1 MSKLWPKYENWS
13 KQENQNRLYQYKS
26 NMYRYKLVKNDQN
39 QSCTGTSSTCTGTSL
54 RKVPRMCVFPIFH
67 ALSSMDHSYT
77 SYTHQNHSKF
87 TLESLFYSIPLSL
100 LVFFQNL
107 SINLSQ
113 YHSNMGYQP
122 YTHQAPRLLGFDQ
135 NPNSISFHLTMN
147 PTTKEGFHNY
157 LVPCGLYQP

>member
-13 KQENQNRLYQYKS
+13 KQENQNRLYRYKS

-39 QSCTGTSSTCTGTSL
+39 RSCTGKSSTCIDTSL

-113 YHSNMGYQP
+113 YHSNMGYHP
-122 YTHQAPRLLGFDQ
+122 YTHQVPRFVRVLSK
-135 NPNSISFHLTMN
+135 P
-147 PTTKEGFHNY
+147 
-157 LVPCGLYQP
+157 

>member
-13 KQENQNRLYQYKS
+13 KQENQNRLYRYKS

-39 QSCTGTSSTCTGTSL
+39 RSCTGTSL

-87 TLESLFYSIPLSL
+87 TLKSLFYSIPLSL

-113 YHSNMGYQP
+113 YHSNMGYHP
-122 YTHQAPRLLGFDQ
+122 YTHQVPRFVR
-135 NPNSISFHLTMN
+135 PC
-147 PTTKEGFHNY
+147 
-157 LVPCGLYQP
+157 LVGRKFSVFCIQTFRKQGKRV

>member
-1 MSKLWPKYENWS
+1 MSKLWPKYKKWS
-13 KQENQNRLYQYKS
+13 KQENQNRLYRYKS
-26 NMYRYKLVKNDQN
+26 NMYRYKFVKNDQN
-39 QSCTGTSSTCTGTSL
+39 RSCTGTSSTCTGTSL
-54 RKVPRMCVFPIFH
+54 RKVPSMCVFPIFH

-113 YHSNMGYQP
+113 YHSNMGYHP
-122 YTHQAPRLLGFDQ
+122 YTHQVPRF
-135 NPNSISFHLTMN
+135 
-147 PTTKEGFHNY
+147 
-157 LVPCGLYQP
+157 VRV